1 MSRLSHLLAS
11 CKSMTSMLYNYLDYP
26 GLIGMQVKNIWQ
38 NFISCELRWVLRL
51 FLWTRLG
58 LHGGSARPGG
68 RVDPKHV
75 NSLRLEKD
83 TMGKNLPVDPRQGSR
98 NSYRES
104 NSWIS

>member
-58 LHGGSARPGG
+58 LHGGSARPGRSRG
-68 RVDPKHV
+68 
-75 NSLRLEKD
+75 SEA
-83 TMGKNLPVDPRQGSR
+83 RQLVASR
-98 NSYRES
+98 KRYNRKKPAG
-104 NSWIS
+104 